1 MLYNMVMARKQ
12 VLVQLDD
19 DMVERLDRLATLSNV
34 SRSELIRRGALAVL
48 EAADLGVA
56 EQTLID
62 AYRRQPQDPIL
73 VEAARRLA
81 AETTPG
87 W

>member
-1 MLYNMVMARKQ
+1 MLYHMAMARKQ

-19 DMVERLDRLATLSNV
+19 GLVERLDAAAVALGV
-34 SRSELIRRGALAVL
+34 SRSELIRRGAAAVL
-48 EAADLGVA
+48 EAEELRAADRSLVA
-56 EQTLID
+56 
-62 AYRRQPQDPIL
+62 AYADRPQDPVI

-81 AETTPG
+81 GETAPE